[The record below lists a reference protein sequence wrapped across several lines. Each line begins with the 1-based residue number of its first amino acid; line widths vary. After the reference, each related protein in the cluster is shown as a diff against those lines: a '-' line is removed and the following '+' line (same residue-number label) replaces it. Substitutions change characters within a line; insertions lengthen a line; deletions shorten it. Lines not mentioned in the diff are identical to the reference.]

1 MSEQQKNPNL
11 DAEQVLKSETQN
23 ETVEELLEPEVE
35 LLEEVTENDELAKAL
50 EEVAQYKEA
59 ALRAHAD
66 AQNVRRRA
74 EQDVEKAHKF
84 GVEKFAKAIV
94 GVADNLERALTS
106 APETGES
113 DPVREGVE
121 LTLKDLLETL
131 ARFEVAVVDPRGEP
145 FDPALHQAI
154 TMMPNPELEPNT
166 VMDVVQKGYT
176 LHGRLLRPAMVVV
189 SSAAQIACHFFDT
202 KRLKYKKA
210 DPNTESSL

>member
-1 MSEQQKNPNL
+1 MSDQQKNPNL
-11 DAEQVLKSETQN
+11 ETEPDLKSETQN
-23 ETVEELLEPEVE
+23 EAVEELLEPEAE

-84 GVEKFAKAIV
+84 GIEKFAKAIV
-94 GVADNLERALTS
+94 GVADNLERALAST
-106 APETGES
+106 AATDEE
-113 DPVREGVE
+113 DLVREGVE

-131 ARFEVAVVDPRGEP
+131 ARFEVKAIDPHGEP
-145 FDPALHQAI
+145 FNPELHQAM
-154 TMMPNPELEPNT
+154 TMVPNPELEPNT

-189 SSAAQIACHFFDT
+189 SSAA
-202 KRLKYKKA
+202 
-210 DPNTESSL
+210 

>member
-11 DAEQVLKSETQN
+11 DAEHDLKSETQN

-35 LLEEVTENDELAKAL
+35 TLEEVTSNDELAKAL

-84 GVEKFAKAIV
+84 GLEKFTKSIV
-94 GVADNLERALTS
+94 NVADNLERALAS
-106 APETGES
+106 APDTGES

-131 ARFEVAVVDPRGEP
+131 ARFEVKVVDPHGEP
-145 FDPALHQAI
+145 FNPELHQAI
-154 TMMPNPELEPNT
+154 TMVPNPELEANT

-176 LHGRLLRPAMVVV
+176 INGRLLRPAMVVV
-189 SSAAQIACHFFDT
+189 SSAA
-202 KRLKYKKA
+202 
-210 DPNTESSL
+210 

>member
-113 DPVREGVE
+113 DPVRE
-121 LTLKDLLETL
+121 
-131 ARFEVAVVDPRGEP
+131 VAVVDPHGEP

-189 SSAAQIACHFFDT
+189 SSAA
-202 KRLKYKKA
+202 
-210 DPNTESSL
+210 

>member
-11 DAEQVLKSETQN
+11 EAEQVLNSETQN
-23 ETVEELLEPEVE
+23 ETVEELLESEVE
-35 LLEEVTENDELAKAL
+35 ALEEFTENEELAKAL

-84 GVEKFAKAIV
+84 GLEKFAKSIV
-94 GVADNLERALTS
+94 NVADNLERALAS
-106 APETGES
+106 APDTGES

-131 ARFEVAVVDPRGEP
+131 ARFEVKVVDPHGEP
-145 FDPALHQAI
+145 FNPELHQAI
-154 TMMPNPELEPNT
+154 TMVPNPELEANT

-176 LHGRLLRPAMVVV
+176 INGRLLRPAMVVV
-189 SSAAQIACHFFDT
+189 SSAA
-202 KRLKYKKA
+202 
-210 DPNTESSL
+210 

>member
-1 MSEQQKNPNL
+1 MSEQQKDPNL
-11 DAEQVLKSETQN
+11 ETEPDLKSETQN
-23 ETVEELLEPEVE
+23 EAVEELLEPEAE

-84 GVEKFAKAIV
+84 GIEKFAKSIV
-94 GVADNLERALTS
+94 GVADNLERALASTP
-106 APETGES
+106 ATGEA
-113 DPVREGVE
+113 DLVREGVE

-131 ARFEVAVVDPRGEP
+131 ARFEVKVVDPHGEP
-145 FDPALHQAI
+145 FNPELHQAM
-154 TMMPNPELEPNT
+154 TMVPNPELEPNT

-176 LHGRLLRPAMVVV
+176 LQGRLLRPAMVVV
-189 SSAAQIACHFFDT
+189 SSAA
-202 KRLKYKKA
+202 
-210 DPNTESSL
+210 

>member
-11 DAEQVLKSETQN
+11 EAEQVLNSETQN

-35 LLEEVTENDELAKAL
+35 TLEEVTENDELAKAL

-84 GVEKFAKAIV
+84 GLEKFAKSIV
-94 GVADNLERALTS
+94 NVADNLERALTS
-106 APETGES
+106 APDTGES

-131 ARFEVAVVDPRGEP
+131 ARFEVKVVDPHGEP
-145 FDPALHQAI
+145 FNPELHQAI
-154 TMMPNPELEPNT
+154 TMVPNPELEPNT

-176 LHGRLLRPAMVVV
+176 INGRLLRPAMVVV
-189 SSAAQIACHFFDT
+189 SSAA
-202 KRLKYKKA
+202 
-210 DPNTESSL
+210 

>member
-1 MSEQQKNPNL
+1 MSDQQKKPNL
-11 DAEQVLKSETQN
+11 EAEQDLKSEAQN
-23 ETVEELLEPEVE
+23 ESVEELLEPEAE
-35 LLEEVTENDELAKAL
+35 LLEEEPENDELAKAL
-50 EEVAQYKEA
+50 EEVAQYKEV
-59 ALRAHAD
+59 ALRAQAD

-84 GVEKFAKAIV
+84 GLEKFAKSIV
-94 GVADNLERALTS
+94 NVADNLERALTS

-131 ARFEVAVVDPRGEP
+131 ARFEVKVVDPHGEP
-145 FDPALHQAI
+145 FNPELHQAM
-154 TMMPNPELEPNT
+154 TMVPNPELEPNT

-189 SSAAQIACHFFDT
+189 SSAA
-202 KRLKYKKA
+202 
-210 DPNTESSL
+210 

>member
-11 DAEQVLKSETQN
+11 DAEQDLKSETQN
-23 ETVEELLEPEVE
+23 ESVEELLEPEVE
-35 LLEEVTENDELAKAL
+35 TLEEVTENDELAKAL

-84 GVEKFAKAIV
+84 GLEKFAKSIV
-94 GVADNLERALTS
+94 NVADNLERALAS
-106 APETGES
+106 APDTGES

-131 ARFEVAVVDPRGEP
+131 ARFEVKVVDPHGEP
-145 FDPALHQAI
+145 FNPELHQAI
-154 TMMPNPELEPNT
+154 TMVPNPELEANT

-176 LHGRLLRPAMVVV
+176 INGRLLRPAMVVV
-189 SSAAQIACHFFDT
+189 SSAA
-202 KRLKYKKA
+202 
-210 DPNTESSL
+210 

>member
-11 DAEQVLKSETQN
+11 EAEQVLNSETQN

-35 LLEEVTENDELAKAL
+35 VLEEVTENEELAKAL

-84 GVEKFAKAIV
+84 GLEKFAKSIV
-94 GVADNLERALTS
+94 NVADNLERALAS
-106 APETGES
+106 APDTGES

-131 ARFEVAVVDPRGEP
+131 ARFEVKVVDPHGEP
-145 FDPALHQAI
+145 FNPELHQAI
-154 TMMPNPELEPNT
+154 TMVPNPELEANT

-176 LHGRLLRPAMVVV
+176 INGRLLRPAMVVV
-189 SSAAQIACHFFDT
+189 SSAA
-202 KRLKYKKA
+202 
-210 DPNTESSL
+210 

>member
-11 DAEQVLKSETQN
+11 DAEHDLKSETQN

-35 LLEEVTENDELAKAL
+35 TLEEVTENDELAKAL

-84 GVEKFAKAIV
+84 GLEKFAKSIV
-94 GVADNLERALTS
+94 NVADNLERALAS
-106 APETGES
+106 APDTGEP

-131 ARFEVAVVDPRGEP
+131 ARFEVKMVDPHGEP
-145 FDPALHQAI
+145 FNPELHQAI
-154 TMMPNPELEPNT
+154 TMVPNPELEANT

-176 LHGRLLRPAMVVV
+176 INGRLLRPAMVVV
-189 SSAAQIACHFFDT
+189 SSAA
-202 KRLKYKKA
+202 
-210 DPNTESSL
+210 

>member
-11 DAEQVLKSETQN
+11 NAEHDLKSETQN
-23 ETVEELLEPEVE
+23 ETVEELLEPEIE
-35 LLEEVTENDELAKAL
+35 TLEEVTENDELAKAL

-84 GVEKFAKAIV
+84 GLEKFAKSIV
-94 GVADNLERALTS
+94 NVADNLERALAS
-106 APETGES
+106 APDTGEP

-131 ARFEVAVVDPRGEP
+131 ARFEVKMVDPHGEP
-145 FDPALHQAI
+145 FNPELHQAI
-154 TMMPNPELEPNT
+154 TMVPNPELEANT

-176 LHGRLLRPAMVVV
+176 INGRLLRPAMVVV
-189 SSAAQIACHFFDT
+189 SSAV
-202 KRLKYKKA
+202 
-210 DPNTESSL
+210 

>member
-11 DAEQVLKSETQN
+11 DAEQDLKSETQN

-35 LLEEVTENDELAKAL
+35 TLEEVTENDELAKAL

-84 GVEKFAKAIV
+84 GLEKFAKSIV
-94 GVADNLERALTS
+94 NVADNLERALTS
-106 APETGES
+106 APDTGES

-131 ARFEVAVVDPRGEP
+131 ARFEVKVVDPHGEP
-145 FDPALHQAI
+145 FNPELHQAI
-154 TMMPNPELEPNT
+154 TMVPNPELEANT

-176 LHGRLLRPAMVVV
+176 INGRLLRPAMVVV
-189 SSAAQIACHFFDT
+189 SSAA
-202 KRLKYKKA
+202 
-210 DPNTESSL
+210 

>member
-1 MSEQQKNPNL
+1 MSEQQKKPNL
-11 DAEQVLKSETQN
+11 DAEQDLNSETQN
-23 ETVEELLEPEVE
+23 EAVEALLEPEVE
-35 LLEEVTENDELAKAL
+35 TLEEVTENDELAKAL

-84 GVEKFAKAIV
+84 GLEKFAKSIV
-94 GVADNLERALTS
+94 NVADNLERALTS
-106 APETGES
+106 APDSGEP

-131 ARFEVAVVDPRGEP
+131 ARFEVKVVDPHGEP
-145 FDPALHQAI
+145 FNPELHQAI
-154 TMMPNPELEPNT
+154 TMVPNPELEANT

-176 LHGRLLRPAMVVV
+176 INGRLLRPAMVVV
-189 SSAAQIACHFFDT
+189 SSAA
-202 KRLKYKKA
+202 
-210 DPNTESSL
+210 

>member
-1 MSEQQKNPNL
+1 MSEQPKDPNL
-11 DAEQVLKSETQN
+11 EAEQDLKSETQN

-35 LLEEVTENDELAKAL
+35 VLEEVTENDELAKAL

-66 AQNVRRRA
+66 SQNVRRRA

-84 GVEKFAKAIV
+84 GIEKFAKSIV
-94 GVADNLERALTS
+94 NVADNLERALTS
-106 APETGES
+106 TPATGEE
-113 DPVREGVE
+113 DLVREGVE

-131 ARFEVAVVDPRGEP
+131 ARFEVKVVDPHGEP
-145 FDPALHQAI
+145 FNPELHQAM
-154 TMMPNPELEPNT
+154 TMVPNPELEPNT

-189 SSAAQIACHFFDT
+189 SSAA
-202 KRLKYKKA
+202 
-210 DPNTESSL
+210 

>member
-23 ETVEELLEPEVE
+23 EAVEELLEPEAE

-66 AQNVRRRA
+66 AQNARRRA

-84 GVEKFAKAIV
+84 GVEKFAKSIV
-94 GVADNLERALTS
+94 NVADNLERALTS
-106 APETGES
+106 APATGES
-113 DPVREGVE
+113 DPVHEGVE

-131 ARFEVAVVDPRGEP
+131 ARFDVKVVDPHGEP
-145 FDPALHQAI
+145 FNPELHQAM
-154 TMMPNPELEPNT
+154 TMVANPDLEPNT

-189 SSAAQIACHFFDT
+189 SSAA
-202 KRLKYKKA
+202 
-210 DPNTESSL
+210 

>member
-11 DAEQVLKSETQN
+11 EAEQDLKSETQN
-23 ETVEELLEPEVE
+23 DTVEEILEPEVE
-35 LLEEVTENDELAKAL
+35 TLEEVTENDELAKAL

-84 GVEKFAKAIV
+84 GLEKFAKSIV
-94 GVADNLERALTS
+94 NVADNLERALAS
-106 APETGES
+106 APDTGES

-131 ARFEVAVVDPRGEP
+131 ARFEVKVVDPHGEP
-145 FDPALHQAI
+145 FNPELHQAI
-154 TMMPNPELEPNT
+154 TMVPNPELEANT

-176 LHGRLLRPAMVVV
+176 INGRLLRPAMVVV
-189 SSAAQIACHFFDT
+189 SSAA
-202 KRLKYKKA
+202 
-210 DPNTESSL
+210 

>member
-23 ETVEELLEPEVE
+23 ETVEELLEPEAE

-84 GVEKFAKAIV
+84 GVEKFAKSIV
-94 GVADNLERALTS
+94 NVADNLERALTS

-131 ARFEVAVVDPRGEP
+131 ARFEVVVVDPHGEP
-145 FDPALHQAI
+145 FNPALHQAI
-154 TMMPNPELEPNT
+154 TMVPNPELEPNT

-176 LHGRLLRPAMVVV
+176 LNGRLLRPAMVVV
-189 SSAAQIACHFFDT
+189 SSAA
-202 KRLKYKKA
+202 
-210 DPNTESSL
+210 

>member
-11 DAEQVLKSETQN
+11 EAEQVLNSETQN

-35 LLEEVTENDELAKAL
+35 ALEEVTENEELAKAL

-84 GVEKFAKAIV
+84 GLEKFAKSIV
-94 GVADNLERALTS
+94 NVADNLERALAS
-106 APETGES
+106 APDTGES

-131 ARFEVAVVDPRGEP
+131 ARFEVKVVDPHGEP
-145 FDPALHQAI
+145 FNPELHQAI
-154 TMMPNPELEPNT
+154 TMVPNPELEANT

-176 LHGRLLRPAMVVV
+176 INGRLLRPAMVVV
-189 SSAAQIACHFFDT
+189 SSAA
-202 KRLKYKKA
+202 
-210 DPNTESSL
+210 

>member
-11 DAEQVLKSETQN
+11 DAEQVLNSETQN
-23 ETVEELLEPEVE
+23 DTVEELLEPEVE
-35 LLEEVTENDELAKAL
+35 VLEEVTENDELAKAL

-59 ALRAHAD
+59 ALRSQAD

-84 GVEKFAKAIV
+84 GVEKFAKSIV
-94 GVADNLERALTS
+94 NVADNLERALTS
-106 APETGES
+106 APATGES

-121 LTLKDLLETL
+121 LTLKDLIETL
-131 ARFEVAVVDPRGEP
+131 ARFEVKVVDPHGEP
-145 FDPALHQAI
+145 FNPELHQAI
-154 TMMPNPELEPNT
+154 TMVPNPELEPNT

-189 SSAAQIACHFFDT
+189 SSAA
-202 KRLKYKKA
+202 
-210 DPNTESSL
+210 

>member
-1 MSEQQKNPNL
+1 LKMSEQQKNPNL
-11 DAEQVLKSETQN
+11 DAEHDLKSETQN

-35 LLEEVTENDELAKAL
+35 TLEEVTANDELAKAL

-84 GVEKFAKAIV
+84 GLEKFAKSIV
-94 GVADNLERALTS
+94 NVADNLERALAS
-106 APETGES
+106 APDTGES

-131 ARFEVAVVDPRGEP
+131 ARFEVKVVDPHGEP
-145 FDPALHQAI
+145 FNPELHQAI
-154 TMMPNPELEPNT
+154 TMVPNPELEANT

-176 LHGRLLRPAMVVV
+176 INGRLLRPAMVVV
-189 SSAAQIACHFFDT
+189 SSAA
-202 KRLKYKKA
+202 
-210 DPNTESSL
+210 

>member
-1 MSEQQKNPNL
+1 MSDQQKNPNL
-11 DAEQVLKSETQN
+11 ETEPDLKSETQN
-23 ETVEELLEPEVE
+23 EAVEELLEPEAE

-84 GVEKFAKAIV
+84 GIEKFAKAIV
-94 GVADNLERALTS
+94 GVADNLERALAST
-106 APETGES
+106 AATDEE
-113 DPVREGVE
+113 DLVREGVE

-131 ARFEVAVVDPRGEP
+131 ARFEVKVIDPHGEP
-145 FDPALHQAI
+145 FNPELHQAM
-154 TMMPNPELEPNT
+154 TMVPNPELEPNT

-189 SSAAQIACHFFDT
+189 SSAA
-202 KRLKYKKA
+202 
-210 DPNTESSL
+210 

>member
-1 MSEQQKNPNL
+1 MSKQQKNPNQEMEP
-11 DAEQVLKSETQN
+11 DLKSETQN
-23 ETVEELLEPEVE
+23 EAVEELLEPEAE

-84 GVEKFAKAIV
+84 GIEKFAKSIV
-94 GVADNLERALTS
+94 SVADNLERALASTP
-106 APETGES
+106 ATGEE
-113 DPVREGVE
+113 DLVREGVE

-131 ARFEVAVVDPRGEP
+131 ARFEVKVVDPHGEP
-145 FDPALHQAI
+145 FNPELHQAM
-154 TMMPNPELEPNT
+154 TMVPNPELEPNT

-176 LHGRLLRPAMVVV
+176 LQGRLLRPAMVVV
-189 SSAAQIACHFFDT
+189 SSAA
-202 KRLKYKKA
+202 
-210 DPNTESSL
+210 

>member
-23 ETVEELLEPEVE
+23 ETVEELLEPEAE

-84 GVEKFAKAIV
+84 GVEKFAKSIV
-94 GVADNLERALTS
+94 NVADNLERALTS

-131 ARFEVAVVDPRGEP
+131 ARFEVVVVDPHGEP

-176 LHGRLLRPAMVVV
+176 LNGRLLRPAMVVV
-189 SSAAQIACHFFDT
+189 SSAA
-202 KRLKYKKA
+202 
-210 DPNTESSL
+210 

>member
-1 MSEQQKNPNL
+1 MELKMSEQQKNPNL
-11 DAEQVLKSETQN
+11 NAEHDLKSETQN

-35 LLEEVTENDELAKAL
+35 TLEEVTENDELAKAL

-84 GVEKFAKAIV
+84 GLEKFAKSIV
-94 GVADNLERALTS
+94 NVADNLERALAS
-106 APETGES
+106 APDTGEP

-131 ARFEVAVVDPRGEP
+131 ARFEVKMVDPHGEP
-145 FDPALHQAI
+145 FNPELHQAI
-154 TMMPNPELEPNT
+154 TMVPNPELEANT

-176 LHGRLLRPAMVVV
+176 INGRLLRPAMVVV
-189 SSAAQIACHFFDT
+189 SSAV
-202 KRLKYKKA
+202 
-210 DPNTESSL
+210 

>member
-11 DAEQVLKSETQN
+11 DAEHDLKSETQN

-35 LLEEVTENDELAKAL
+35 TVEEVTANDELAKAL

-84 GVEKFAKAIV
+84 GLEKFAKSIV
-94 GVADNLERALTS
+94 NVADNLERALAS
-106 APETGES
+106 APDTGKE

-131 ARFEVAVVDPRGEP
+131 ARFEVKVVDPHGEP
-145 FDPALHQAI
+145 FNPELHQAM
-154 TMMPNPELEPNT
+154 TMVPNPEMEPNT

-189 SSAAQIACHFFDT
+189 SSAA
-202 KRLKYKKA
+202 
-210 DPNTESSL
+210 

>member
-11 DAEQVLKSETQN
+11 EAEQVLNSETQN

-35 LLEEVTENDELAKAL
+35 VLEEVTENEELAKAL

-84 GVEKFAKAIV
+84 GLEKFAKSIV
-94 GVADNLERALTS
+94 NVADNLERALAS
-106 APETGES
+106 APDTGES

-131 ARFEVAVVDPRGEP
+131 ARFEVKVVDPHGESFNP
-145 FDPALHQAI
+145 ELHQAI
-154 TMMPNPELEPNT
+154 TMVPNPELEANT

-176 LHGRLLRPAMVVV
+176 INGRLLRPAMVVV
-189 SSAAQIACHFFDT
+189 SSAA
-202 KRLKYKKA
+202 
-210 DPNTESSL
+210 